1 MPFII
6 PNATDTTGSNRYNAL
21 DQAEPDAL
29 DFQILGNRA
38 TGVISGCG
46 VTAQTLANYTVAVA
60 SGYVA
65 INGVVYA
72 VSSNPA
78 LSLPAVPSNNRF
90 DLVVARLSA
99 GVASITVI
107 SGPDSASNPTYPPTP
122 SRMTSTIGVPTNTYI
137 NPDTDVVLAAVYRP
151 GASTITSA
159 HIVDKRVNVPNTT
172 SLRGDVAPPSA
183 LGQNGDFYYKTSV
196 SGSAGIYVK
205 IDGSW
210 TQLGLGGSS
219 GGSGVPIGTVITW
232 ISAQHPGI
240 SEWVECN
247 GDLKNRTGDFGDLFS
262 LIGDAYGAGD
272 GSTTFAL
279 PDFRGVY
286 LRGLPTSG
294 ETLGTPTPYGQDTHQ
309 ITTSQ
314 LPVHNHGAGTLAAA
328 LNGAHNHPGSSATTG
343 GSHQHNVPFNVDLSQ
358 SGGLGSGSV
367 TSAGSS
373 QVLTTSA
380 GSHGHTISIATDG
393 SHQHSLSGSTGD
405 TGSGSAIPINP
416 RHYPVRY
423 FIKYA

>member
-65 INGVVYA
+65 ISGVVYT
-72 VSSNPA
+72 VSSSPA

-90 DLVVARLSA
+90 DLVVARLYA
-99 GVASITVI
+99 GVASITVV

-122 SRMTSTIGVPTNTYI
+122 SRMTSTTGVPTNTYI

-151 GASTITSA
+151 GASTITNA

-196 SGSAGIYVK
+196 SGSPAIYVK
-205 IDGSW
+205 IDGTW
-210 TQLGLGGSS
+210 QPLNVGA
-219 GGSGVPIGTVITW
+219 GSGLPIGTVITW
-232 ISAQHPGI
+232 VSSGHPGT
-240 SEWVECN
+240 SEWLECN
-247 GDLKNRTGDFGDLFS
+247 GDAYPRTGDYVDLYGV
-262 LIGDAYGAGD
+262 LGTGYGAGD
-272 GSTTFAL
+272 GSTTFNI
-279 PDFRGVY
+279 PDFRGAY
-286 LRGLPTSG
+286 LRGLPSSG
-294 ETLGTPTPYGQDTHQ
+294 ESLGTAYGADTHQ

-314 LPVHNHGAGTLAAA
+314 LPVHSHGVGTLAAT
-328 LNGAHNHPGSSATTG
+328 LNGSHNHSGSSATTG
-343 GSHQHNVPFNVDLSQ
+343 GSHQHNVPFNVDTSEP
-358 SGGLGSGSV
+358 GGLGSGSV
-367 TSAGSS
+367 TAGGSS

-380 GSHGHTISIATDG
+380 GSHGHTLSIATDG
-393 SHQHSLSGSTGD
+393 SHQHSLSGSTGN

>member
-6 PNATDTTGSNRYNAL
+6 PNAIDTTGSNRYNAL

-46 VTAQTLANYTVAVA
+46 VSAQTVANYTVAVA
-60 SGYVA
+60 SGFVA
-65 INGVVYA
+65 ISGVVYA

-78 LSLPAVPSNNRF
+78 LTLPTVPTNNRF
-90 DLVVARLSA
+90 DLIVARLSA
-99 GVASITVI
+99 GGGSLTVI
-107 SGPDSASNPTYPPTP
+107 SGPDSASNPSYPPTP

-151 GASTITSA
+151 GASTITNA
-159 HIVDKRVNVPNTT
+159 HVVDKRVNVPNTT
-172 SLRGDVAPPSA
+172 SLRGDVAPPPT

-219 GGSGVPIGTVITW
+219 GGGGVPIGTVITW
-232 ISAQHPGI
+232 ISAQHPGV

-247 GDLKNRTGDFGDLFS
+247 GNAVNRSGSYGDLFS
-262 LIGDAYGAGD
+262 LIGDAYGTGD
-272 GSTTFAL
+272 GSTTFNL

-294 ETLGTPTPYGQDTHQ
+294 ESLGTTTPYGLDSISLTV
-309 ITTSQ
+309 SQ
-314 LPVHNHGAGTLAAA
+314 LPVHAHGAGSLAAA
-328 LNGAHNHPGSSATTG
+328 LNGSHNHPGSTAITG
-343 GSHQHNVPFNVDLSQ
+343 GSHQHNVPFNVDLSE

-367 TSAGSS
+367 TAAGSS
-373 QVLTTSA
+373 QVLTATA
-380 GSHGHTISIATDG
+380 GNHGHTLTLQTDG
-393 SHQHSLSGSTGD
+393 SHQHSLSGSTANE
-405 TGSGSAIPINP
+405 GSGSAIPVNP